1 MLLVGTADGLLDL
14 ALDGTEERRA
24 LEGANVVA
32 AVDGWAIADDTVVS
46 LDSGAPAE
54 LPEGLAPRCLLAL
67 DGGRALVGTSDARL
81 LVVGGPEGTR
91 EDALFDDIPSR
102 DEWSTPWG
110 GPPDTR
116 SLALDGKSGPY
127 VGVHVGGVWRRDA
140 DEWVEIVPARA
151 DDHQVVCTGDTVV
164 VAAGIGVGQSSD
176 RGETW
181 HWSDDGLHGRYSR
194 AVAVADDWL
203 LAGAS
208 TGPATTEAALYR
220 RPLGDP
226 EAPFARRSTTTST
239 RSSSPPPAR
248 WRRSGHRPASSTC
261 PTTPVTRGAASPTP
275 CPASTA
281 SASRPETPVRP
292 RGCPSS
298 RGPSCSRRGPRR
310 AGTGPPP

>member
-14 ALDGTEERRA
+14 ALDGTEERRTLA
-24 LEGANVVA
+24 GANVVA

-46 LDSGAPAE
+46 LDSGAPVE

-91 EDALFDDIPSR
+91 EDTLFDGIPSR
-102 DEWSTPWG
+102 SEWSTPWG

-151 DDHQVVCTGDTVV
+151 DDHQVVCAGDTVV

-194 AVAVADDWL
+194 AGAVADGWL

-220 RPLGDP
+220 RPLRDPGAPCARCGAAPGDAGALP
-226 EAPFARRSTTTST
+226 RAFGHNIDTFELAAADALVALGTPTGELYLSDDAGHT
-239 RSSSPPPAR
+239 
-248 WRRSGHRPASSTC
+248 WRRIAEALPGVHC
-261 PTTPVTRGAASPTP
+261 VTF
-275 CPASTA
+275 TA
-281 SASRPETPVRP
+281 
-292 RGCPSS
+292 
-298 RGPSCSRRGPRR
+298 
-310 AGTGPPP
+310 